1 MNREYSERGTVFVK
15 PLRSMLIGCG
25 LVIAACAPPASTA
38 PAPKFPAAGIIR
50 PSDTSPSL
58 IVPPEPTGRAW
69 LVHLI
74 DSVISQPKFRSA
86 EFGVLVV
93 NPRSA
98 DTLFSHNAGKLFIPA
113 SNMKIITSAVALRQL
128 GPEYKYRTTF
138 AARGTVRD
146 SVLSGDLIVIGRG
159 DPSVN
164 DTLRGSA
171 MSVMYGF
178 ADSLRAHGVK
188 RITGAIVSGG
198 NAFPDS
204 VHGESW
210 GWDDLGEYYAAGTDE
225 LFFNDGMAP
234 TFPKAGGGLDSLFS
248 GPSPD
253 PDRNYLNALALGLTR
268 RGFTIGG
275 GVAPKSLDPVPA
287 IDTLFVFQSLPLR
300 DILPAFLK
308 PSQNQFGEL
317 LMKTVG
323 LERAGSGTADSA
335 LRIFRQQ
342 LLAWGAEPDG
352 FVLRDGSG
360 LSAHDLVTPETVVR
374 VLATMEKDPDFKIY
388 YDAMPIAGVDGTIR
402 NRMKGTAAQGNIHA
416 KTGTLQ
422 HAISLSGYV
431 TTADGARLIFSILCN
446 NFTTRSSEVTA
457 VGNAIGAAL
466 ASYDSR
472 SN

>member
-1 MNREYSERGTVFVK
+1 MRFVK
-15 PLRSMLIGCG
+15 AVRLSVIGIG
-25 LVIAACAPPASTA
+25 VVLAACAPPGTVA
-38 PAPKFPAAGIIR
+38 PTPKIPPTTIR

-58 IVPPEPTGRAW
+58 IVPLAVTGRAS
-69 LVHLI
+69 LVRLI
-74 DSVISQPKFRSA
+74 DSVISQSKFRSA

-93 NPRSA
+93 NPQTA

-113 SNMKIITSAVALRQL
+113 SNMKIITSAVALKQL
-128 GPEYKYRTTF
+128 GPGFKYQTTF
-138 AARGTVRD
+138 AARGSVRD
-146 SVLSGDLIVIGRG
+146 SVLNGDLIVIGRG

-164 DTLRGSA
+164 DTLRGNA
-171 MSVMYGF
+171 MNVMYGF
-178 ADSLRAHGVK
+178 ADSLRARGIK

-204 VHGESW
+204 IHGESW
-210 GWDDLGEYYAAGTDE
+210 GWDDLGEYYGAGTDE

-268 RGFTIGG
+268 RGLTIGG
-275 GVAPKSLDPVPA
+275 GVAAKSLDPLPA
-287 IDTLFVFQSLPLR
+287 IDTLFVFHSLPLR
-300 DILPAFLK
+300 EILPAFLK

-335 LRIFRQQ
+335 LRIYRQQ
-342 LLAWGAEPDG
+342 LLAWGIEPDG

-360 LSAHDLVTPETVVR
+360 LSPHDLLTPETVVR
-374 VLATMEKDPDFKIY
+374 VLATMAKDPDFQLY
-388 YDAMPIAGVDGTIR
+388 YSAMPIAGVDGTIR
-402 NRMKGTAAQGNIHA
+402 NRMKGTPAQGNIHA

-431 TTADGARLIFSILCN
+431 TTSDGVRLIFSILCN
-446 NFTTRSSEVTA
+446 NFTTRSSDVTA

-466 ASYDSR
+466 ASYDSHA
-472 SN
+472 N